1 MIRDMEWGI
10 TDIHILIYARNI
22 EKNVAHVLMTFSSCE
37 IADVI
42 PMKYYWLE
50 NSKVE
55 NEPIVH
61 WSLIP
66 WCPPFPP
73 LVTDLVMVVVY

>member
-1 MIRDMEWGI
+1 MIRDMECDI
-10 TDIHILIYARNI
+10 KDIHILIYARNI

-50 NSKVE
+50 NS
-55 NEPIVH
+55 NH
-61 WSLIP
+61 FTLIP